1 MAEKNEM
8 KKKLLALGTS
18 VSLLAGGLFNPPAD
32 LAENPMEKIAPPPAI
47 SLVLPDLPSD
57 DGGDDGGDALLPG
70 EEKKKRSVAEWFKSQ
85 KLAVRLLVILPVIL
99 AVWALA
105 AFAWVGVSA
114 ALPKL
119 LAAIVGSV
127 ISAAVLIATGAG
139 VAKALLPEVPMKK
152 ILSKK
157 TVLIAVIAGTVISFA
172 VKYLFTLL

>member
-1 MAEKNEM
+1 M
-8 KKKLLALGTS
+8 
-18 VSLLAGGLFNPPAD
+18 
-32 LAENPMEKIAPPPAI
+32 
-47 SLVLPDLPSD
+47 
-57 DGGDDGGDALLPG
+57 
-70 EEKKKRSVAEWFKSQ
+70 AEWFKSQ